1 MPKCPKVHSL
11 TMREE
16 YESASQK
23 HDYHF
28 EEEVL
33 EFLGSFLRDNERKIE
48 GNKKRLEL
56 TDETPEMETK
66 VGVSVKFLYCYF
78 HIRLT

>member
-23 HDYHF
+23 RDYHF

-66 VGVSVKFLYCYF
+66 VGVPVKFLYCYF
-78 HIRLT
+78 

>member
-1 MPKCPKVHSL
+1 
-11 TMREE
+11 MRDE
-16 YESASQK
+16 YEKASQQR
-23 HDYHF
+23 DYHF

-66 VGVSVKFLYCYF
+66 VGVPVGRIGKHITCLLSVP
-78 HIRLT
+78 IDE

>member
-1 MPKCPKVHSL
+1 
-11 TMREE
+11 MREE

-23 HDYHF
+23 RDYHF

-33 EFLGSFLRDNERKIE
+33 EFLRSFLRDNERKIE

-66 VGVSVKFLYCYF
+66 VGVAVRFLYCYF
-78 HIRLT
+78 

>member
-1 MPKCPKVHSL
+1 
-11 TMREE
+11 MREE

-23 HDYHF
+23 RDYHF

-66 VGVSVKFLYCYF
+66 VGVAVGHLGIVCIQWNPSNVGTLG
-78 HIRLT
+78 TW